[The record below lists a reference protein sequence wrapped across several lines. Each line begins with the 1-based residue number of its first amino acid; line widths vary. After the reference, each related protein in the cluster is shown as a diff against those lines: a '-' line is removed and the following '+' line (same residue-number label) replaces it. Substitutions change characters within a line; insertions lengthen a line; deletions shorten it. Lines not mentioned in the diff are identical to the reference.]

1 MERCP
6 RCSEAIEA
14 GWAYC
19 PVCGRSRVLESLR
32 APVETPEWKYHLLRA
47 LVAILTVWLVVTVG
61 VAFLREAKT
70 VREARQLLENGNPQ
84 GAWNRLEPFLNE
96 HPEHKQA
103 LLLCTR
109 ANILLNRLEKAGECF
124 RRERMVSPKLA
135 ETLKADL
142 GQAIAAKS
150 LTLGCDPEGFK
161 TLFGLAEEVGAPDP
175 REVSKGLSNVITAC
189 SSSSQMGKLGD
200 VAAFLAG
207 KNRAMELVELG
218 FVPIIETQENDWVA
232 RRLAQDAKALVPAGK
247 EMVDGALVRRRE
259 GGG

>member
-32 APVETPEWKYHLLRA
+32 APAETPEWKYHLLRA
-47 LVAILTVWLVVTVG
+47 LVAVLTVWLVVTFG

-70 VREARQLLENGNPQ
+70 VREARQLLENGDPQ

-109 ANILLNRLEKAGECF
+109 ANILLQQMEKAGECF
-124 RRERMVSPKLA
+124 KRERVVSPKLA

-175 REVSKGLSNVITAC
+175 REVSKGLVNVIMAC
-189 SSSSQMGKLGD
+189 SSASQTERLGD
-200 VAAFLAG
+200 IAAFLAG

-218 FVPIIETQENDWVA
+218 FVPIIEQQENSWTA
-232 RRLAQDAKALVPAGK
+232 HQWAQAAKELVPEGK
-247 EMVDGALVRRRE
+247 KAVDDALGRRGE
-259 GGG
+259 GG